1 MWGPWRVLELIN
13 LPRLKTITIVID
25 SIGFWNSGICV
36 YFRIMITV
44 QNISCGR
51 KLKSFLKERKSRE
64 SIEYHE
70 VHIAETKVEFYVIL
84 TFQIRGQ
91 NHTEHHTYKCIYQFT
106 LLFFAWIASK
116 SSKTYTDMLSQ
127 IADSILW
134 HSSRN
139 RKDVS
144 TKNKITQEHI
154 ISWLHPSPYSAS
166 LFFKLWRTK

>member
-1 MWGPWRVLELIN
+1 MWGPWRVLELIT
-13 LPRLKTITIVID
+13 LPRLKTIIIAID

-36 YFRIMITV
+36 YFRIMIAV

-64 SIEYHE
+64 FIEYHK

-91 NHTEHHTYKCIYQFT
+91 NHTECHTYKYIYQFT

-116 SSKTYTDMLSQ
+116 SSKTYTDMLFTNIWFYFVALIKKQ
-127 IADSILW
+127 E
-134 HSSRN
+134 RCF
-139 RKDVS
+139 
-144 TKNKITQEHI
+144 NKEQN
-154 ISWLHPSPYSAS
+154 
-166 LFFKLWRTK
+166 